1 MHGKGDG
8 IDGTHRGAAAGGFE
22 AAALPHLDAAWTLAR
37 YLLRDDHDAQD
48 AVQEAYLRALRHFS
62 ARRGGDV
69 RAWLLRIVRNVC
81 MDVHRGRAR
90 TAGRI
95 DEVGEMEMAGGA
107 DAEAELLRAA
117 GEDAVRDAI
126 ERLPAEYREVL
137 LLREFEEMSYKRIAA
152 VTGTPAG
159 TVMSRLSRA
168 RALLRRMLAHDPRV
182 AG

>member
-1 MHGKGDG
+1 ME
-8 IDGTHRGAAAGGFE
+8 RGAGAAGFE

-62 ARRGGDV
+62 ARRGPDM

-81 MDVHRGRAR
+81 MDLHRGRRRAAAA
-90 TAGRI
+90 TGGV
-95 DEVGEMEMAGGA
+95 EEMELAGG
-107 DAEAELLRAA
+107 DDPEEALLRLA

-126 ERLPAEYREVL
+126 ERLPPEYREVIV
-137 LLREFEEMSYKRIAA
+137 LREFEEMSYKRIAA
-152 VTGTPAG
+152 VTGAPAG

-168 RALLRRMLAHDPRV
+168 RALLRRMLAGDPRV